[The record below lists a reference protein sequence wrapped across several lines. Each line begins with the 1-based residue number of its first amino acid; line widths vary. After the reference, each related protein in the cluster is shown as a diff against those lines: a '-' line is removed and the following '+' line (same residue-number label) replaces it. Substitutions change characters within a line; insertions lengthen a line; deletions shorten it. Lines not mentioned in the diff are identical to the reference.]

1 MKWDTC
7 YGWTDTWTNILTIS
21 TYVWNMSN
29 HMVSVVLY
37 GLTYLSFFKISFRS
51 VSMCPRPYIF
61 VSEITTLPMLFSF
74 SIISYRFRFQW
85 KNVKVK
91 VVEPFADRFL
101 PFSSR
106 STGCKTARVVCV
118 EDAWSDQNVVRGRL
132 VYNSC
137 SFQISERGEILTRG
151 CRGAP
156 VHWATT
162 ACFGC
167 IYLHC

>member
-1 MKWDTC
+1 MKYVKS
-7 YGWTDTWTNILTIS
+7 YGQCCALWFDIFIIFQNIVSIGFDVSS
-21 TYVWNMSN
+21 TVYFHFRNY
-29 HMVSVVLY
+29 HITGVV
-37 GLTYLSFFKISFRS
+37 F
-51 VSMCPRPYIF
+51 IF
-61 VSEITTLPMLFSF
+61 T
-74 SIISYRFRFQW
+74 YRFRFQW

-91 VVEPFADRFL
+91 VVEYFADRFR